1 MKTKREI
8 PENWKSVWRKD
19 MQFFYD
25 YLPTKYMA
33 NKREWQIRELIWN
46 FKDGGNKKVTSKV
59 AAIIAKQIRK
69 QYGDKANNMLFVC
82 VPASSEEKNRQR
94 YEAFCEEVCALAG
107 IGNGYPAI
115 KVEGGRLAIHEAKDG
130 KHIKNTQIITF
141 DAEALQGKQ
150 CIVFDDIITNGHS
163 YARFA
168 TALEAQGAEVVSG
181 YFLGRTLMQ

>member
-33 NKREWQIRELIWN
+33 NKNEWSIRELIWH
-46 FKDGGNKKVTSKV
+46 FKDGDNEKVTSKV

-69 QYGDKANNMLFVC
+69 QYADKAKDMLFVC
-82 VPASSEEKNRQR
+82 VPASNEEKNRQR
-94 YEAFCEEVCALAG
+94 YEHFCEEVCALSG
-107 IGNGYPAI
+107 IRNGYQAI
-115 KVEGGRLAIHEAKDG
+115 KVEGNRLAIHEAKDG

-141 DAEALQGKQ
+141 DAEALKGQKVV
-150 CIVFDDIITNGHS
+150 VFDDIITNGHT
-163 YARFA
+163 YARFVV
-168 TALEAQGAEVVSG
+168 ALEAQGAEVQSG
-181 YFLGRTLMQ
+181 YFLGRTLMR